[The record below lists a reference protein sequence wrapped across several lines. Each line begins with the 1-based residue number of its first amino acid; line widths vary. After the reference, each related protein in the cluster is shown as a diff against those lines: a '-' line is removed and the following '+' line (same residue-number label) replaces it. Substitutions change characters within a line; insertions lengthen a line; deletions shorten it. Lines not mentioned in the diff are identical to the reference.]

1 MSKIETPLVL
11 SFGEDGA
18 DDPGLVGGKAASLTA
33 LREMG
38 DVRVPDGFVVTT
50 AGYSLGHT
58 SGNTDEM
65 PDEVVR
71 AIGQALDGL
80 LQRHDGGYLAVRSSA
95 TAEDQPTAS
104 FAGLYD
110 SYLNVPPTIDAVL
123 DRVRDCWA
131 SLHNERAIAYR
142 RNSGDADADAA
153 MAVIVQSMVDAD
165 AAGVMFTADPLT
177 GKRTVTTIEAVPG
190 LGDPLVGGEV
200 DTHRWSTI
208 EVATQYRPPASVD
221 ETPPLTDSQVAD
233 LTDLGRRIE
242 AKFGHP
248 QDIEWCLDAEGF
260 HIVQTR
266 PITTLFPIPT
276 AEDDA
281 HRVYISVGHQQMMTD
296 AMAPLGLSIWQ
307 LTALRPMVTAGGRLF
322 VDATENLT
330 DPSSRQMLVNVL
342 GRSDP
347 LVQDAL
353 ETVLASGFLGDPD
366 RTPVPEA
373 TEPPAVAPHPAPPI
387 ANDPQLVID
396 LIAKSRESIARLTES
411 IRGRSG
417 SALLDFIEAD
427 IAEMKALLIDPTS
440 HQVLM
445 AGMEATWWLNDHLQE
460 RLGIANG
467 ADALA
472 QSAPGNITSEMG
484 LALLDVAD
492 AIRSYPTVIDHLR
505 THGTLDGLASV
516 HGGVE
521 AQAAIDS
528 YLREYGMRC
537 VGEIDITR
545 PRWAER
551 PSALV
556 PMILANV
563 DHFTVGAR
571 EQRFADGAEAATRVR
586 HEVLTA
592 LRALPEGAADAAET
606 DRYIER
612 LRMFIGYR
620 EFPKYMMVSRYWI
633 YKQALL
639 TEADRLVR
647 AGALDTTE
655 DIFYLTMP
663 ELRGVI
669 EARSADREL
678 IASRRADLVRFASLR
693 VPRVLTS
700 EGEMLDGSYGDRDA
714 PAGALLG
721 MAASAGLVEGRARV
735 LSDASAVELEPGD
748 ILVTA
753 HTDPSWSPLFVSA
766 AGLVTRVGGLMS
778 HGSVIAREYGLPA
791 VVGVAD
797 ATTRICDGQRIR
809 LNGTAGYVELL
820 D

>member
-1 MSKIETPLVL
+1 M
-11 SFGEDGA
+11 
-18 DDPGLVGGKAASLTA
+18 
-33 LREMG
+33 
-38 DVRVPDGFVVTT
+38 
-50 AGYSLGHT
+50 
-58 SGNTDEM
+58 
-65 PDEVVR
+65 
-71 AIGQALDGL
+71 
-80 LQRHDGGYLAVRSSA
+80 
-95 TAEDQPTAS
+95 
-104 FAGLYD
+104 
-110 SYLNVPPTIDAVL
+110 
-123 DRVRDCWA
+123 
-131 SLHNERAIAYR
+131 
-142 RNSGDADADAA
+142 
-153 MAVIVQSMVDAD
+153 
-165 AAGVMFTADPLT
+165 
-177 GKRTVTTIEAVPG
+177 
-190 LGDPLVGGEV
+190 
-200 DTHRWSTI
+200 
-208 EVATQYRPPASVD
+208 
-221 ETPPLTDSQVAD
+221 
-233 LTDLGRRIE
+233 
-242 AKFGHP
+242 
-248 QDIEWCLDAEGF
+248 
-260 HIVQTR
+260 
-266 PITTLFPIPT
+266 
-276 AEDDA
+276 
-281 HRVYISVGHQQMMTD
+281 
-296 AMAPLGLSIWQ
+296 
-307 LTALRPMVTAGGRLF
+307 
-322 VDATENLT
+322 
-330 DPSSRQMLVNVL
+330 
-342 GRSDP
+342 
-347 LVQDAL
+347 
-353 ETVLASGFLGDPD
+353 
-366 RTPVPEA
+366 
-373 TEPPAVAPHPAPPI
+373 
-387 ANDPQLVID
+387 
-396 LIAKSRESIARLTES
+396 
-411 IRGRSG
+411 
-417 SALLDFIEAD
+417 
-427 IAEMKALLIDPTS
+427 
-440 HQVLM
+440 
-445 AGMEATWWLNDHLQE
+445 NDHRQE

-492 AIRSYPTVIDHLR
+492 AIRPYPTVVDHLR
-505 THGTLDGLASV
+505 TRGTLDGLASV

-563 DHFTVGAR
+563 DHFTFGAR
-571 EQRFADGAEAATRVR
+571 EQRFADGTATATRVR

-647 AGALDTTE
+647 AGALDTAE

-669 EARSADREL
+669 EVRSADREL
-678 IASRRADLVRFASLR
+678 IAARRADLVRFASLR
-693 VPRVLTS
+693 APRVLTS

-735 LSDASAVELEPGD
+735 LSEAATVELEPGD

-797 ATTRICDGQRIR
+797 ATTLIRDGQRIR